1 MGVARRPALRGV
13 TMQLI
18 QTAMREA
25 GVPVA
30 SEPVLTTDLRRLTA
44 AFATN
49 SVTAARPLT
58 AMDALTLKRDD
69 ALLSMLHALYGTVP
83 WQPL

>member
-1 MGVARRPALRGV
+1 
-13 TMQLI
+13 MQLL

-25 GVPVA
+25 G
-30 SEPVLTTDLRRLTA
+30 LLGRFTA

-58 AMDALTLKRDD
+58 AMDALTLTRDD
-69 ALLSMLHALYGTVP
+69 ALLSMLHALYDTVP

>member
-1 MGVARRPALRGV
+1 MNCSAAAMCVARCPAIRGV
-13 TMQLI
+13 TMQLL
-18 QTAMREA
+18 QTAMSEA

-30 SEPVLTTDLRRLTA
+30 SEPVLTTDLGRFMA

-58 AMDALTLKRDD
+58 A
-69 ALLSMLHALYGTVP
+69 
-83 WQPL
+83 